1 LLQQTRHLVYL
12 LVLLILDVLRTVY
25 RIVDLE
31 VLLLCA
37 QILVLCFERCVISK
51 VIVNLDIRIACL
63 ISVFYPASPPYF
75 EEALTSADAAANV
88 VVERVAASN
97 AVEVLDIG
105 VHLAFATE
113 RRSRQSGSL
122 YVVEGL
128 ARFWCWL
135 VLSQRSVGVLCGCL
149 LRRIV
154 VFALRCTVWRR
165 DGRLRPPPAVTKAG
179 GGFE

>member
-1 LLQQTRHLVYL
+1 
-12 LVLLILDVLRTVY
+12 LRAVY

-31 VLLLCA
+31 VLLFRP
-37 QILVLCFERCVISK
+37 QILVLCFERGIISK
-51 VIVNLDIRIACL
+51 VVVNLDIRIACFM
-63 ISVFYPASPPYF
+63 SVLYPASPPYF
-75 EEALTSADAAANV
+75 EQALTSADAAADV

-97 AVEVLDIG
+97 AIEVFDIG
-105 VHLAFATE
+105 VHLAFAAE

-128 ARFWCWL
+128 ARLWCWL
-135 VLSQRSVGVLCGCL
+135 VLSQGSVRALCGCL

-165 DGRLRPPPAVTKAG
+165 GGRLRPPPAVTKAG
-179 GGFE
+179 GGFM